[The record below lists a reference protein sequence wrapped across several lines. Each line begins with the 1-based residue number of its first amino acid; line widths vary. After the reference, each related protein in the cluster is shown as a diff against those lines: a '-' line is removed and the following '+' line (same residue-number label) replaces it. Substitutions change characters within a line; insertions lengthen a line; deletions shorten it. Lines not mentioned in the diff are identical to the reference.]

1 MGPGAQGRGAV
12 IARRPFHLA
21 AGLLALLVCLP
32 TVTFAQA
39 APISIGS
46 AWDDVLQTA
55 PQAAP
60 HVALTVAQAPVST
73 GFGSDFG
80 RHFFFQMST
89 EYVRQEISFSGLPTN
104 GGVIDLERGPL
115 AFTGGIPFREAFQ
128 PNADHLYSFINWG
141 TRGWGSERVN
151 TNFSFR
157 YRQDLTHV
165 EQGSPALSVV
175 NAFRS
180 NRLLELM
187 SGTIEIHGLPGDGA
201 FSRSSLQV
209 GRQYVYGAE
218 LAALDGAQYTHSGSR
233 YSMTLFGGR
242 RFTYYGD
249 PDQRALGG
257 GNFRFNLGGGA
268 GLEYQTLF
276 YVRGSHVVGLHKRFE
291 PNWFFKTNF
300 KWIGG
305 SPVDYRAQVMYAP
318 PNGKTN
324 VRASFLQKLTDNDFT
339 YDYTIL
345 ARDREP
351 FNRFPALILGPI
363 SPWSQFVVDAH
374 RELIPQVRVGGS
386 FWIRHLNNNT
396 EDQGP
401 YDTSFEDY
409 QVNVQVYPLRNTEIL
424 LELHQRNTDRL
435 SPLGVTEFDD
445 ISRAGET
452 KMQDISGEVRRSF
465 IGGRL
470 LLTAGAFVRRFDFQ
484 NRFFFI
490 ENPRVF
496 GFLGGVSARLDPR
509 TRLYF
514 DYSLDDDFFVFRPSI
529 QRAQVLRLGLD
540 WRY

>member
-1 MGPGAQGRGAV
+1 MGRGAQGRGAV

-46 AWDDVLQTA
+46 AWDEVLQTA
-55 PQAAP
+55 PQTAA
-60 HVALTVAQAPVST
+60 HVALTVPQAPVST

-115 AFTGGIPFREAFQ
+115 AFPGGIPFREAFQ

-233 YSMTLFGGR
+233 
-242 RFTYYGD
+242 
-249 PDQRALGG
+249 
-257 GNFRFNLGGGA
+257 
-268 GLEYQTLF
+268 
-276 YVRGSHVVGLHKRFE
+276 
-291 PNWFFKTNF
+291 
-300 KWIGG
+300 
-305 SPVDYRAQVMYAP
+305 
-318 PNGKTN
+318 
-324 VRASFLQKLTDNDFT
+324 
-339 YDYTIL
+339 
-345 ARDREP
+345 
-351 FNRFPALILGPI
+351 
-363 SPWSQFVVDAH
+363 
-374 RELIPQVRVGGS
+374 
-386 FWIRHLNNNT
+386 
-396 EDQGP
+396 
-401 YDTSFEDY
+401 
-409 QVNVQVYPLRNTEIL
+409 
-424 LELHQRNTDRL
+424 
-435 SPLGVTEFDD
+435 
-445 ISRAGET
+445 
-452 KMQDISGEVRRSF
+452 
-465 IGGRL
+465 
-470 LLTAGAFVRRFDFQ
+470 
-484 NRFFFI
+484 
-490 ENPRVF
+490 
-496 GFLGGVSARLDPR
+496 
-509 TRLYF
+509 
-514 DYSLDDDFFVFRPSI
+514 
-529 QRAQVLRLGLD
+529 
-540 WRY
+540 

>member
-1 MGPGAQGRGAV
+1 
-12 IARRPFHLA
+12 
-21 AGLLALLVCLP
+21 
-32 TVTFAQA
+32 
-39 APISIGS
+39 
-46 AWDDVLQTA
+46 
-55 PQAAP
+55 
-60 HVALTVAQAPVST
+60 
-73 GFGSDFG
+73 
-80 RHFFFQMST
+80 
-89 EYVRQEISFSGLPTN
+89 
-104 GGVIDLERGPL
+104 
-115 AFTGGIPFREAFQ
+115 
-128 PNADHLYSFINWG
+128 
-141 TRGWGSERVN
+141 
-151 TNFSFR
+151 
-157 YRQDLTHV
+157 
-165 EQGSPALSVV
+165 
-175 NAFRS
+175 
-180 NRLLELM
+180 
-187 SGTIEIHGLPGDGA
+187 
-201 FSRSSLQV
+201 
-209 GRQYVYGAE
+209 
-218 LAALDGAQYTHSGSR
+218 
-233 YSMTLFGGR
+233 LFGGR

-257 GNFRFNLGGGA
+257 GNFRFNLGAGA
-268 GLEYQTLF
+268 GLEYQTHF
-276 YVRGSHVVGLHKRFE
+276 YVRGSHVVGLNKRFE
-291 PNWFFKTNF
+291 QNWFFKTNF

-351 FNRFPALILGPI
+351 FNRFPALMLGPI

-374 RELIPQVRVGGS
+374 RELIPQVRIGGS
-386 FWIRHLNNNT
+386 FWIRHLNNNE

-401 YDTSFEDY
+401 FDTSFEDY
-409 QVNVQVYPLRNTEIL
+409 QVNVQVYPFRNTEIL

-445 ISRAGET
+445 VSRAGET